1 MKNNNVA
8 KEIAD
13 FVTNPKGN
21 NVTIQNQSMTIK
33 EYQGQRVVTFA
44 DVERLHQ
51 RTSGIAG
58 RNFRGNRD
66 KFILGTDYFEITPKD
81 VAEKFSATY
90 GFDKKAPKGILLTE
104 SGYLLLVKSFTDDL
118 AWKVQRELVNA
129 YFRSKS
135 MSGRNSS
142 EDTLKAKR
150 VETAQ
155 ANANVRKA
163 NLLLKIA
170 DSTQTAYKQV
180 LQAHVTKLLT
190 GEFLLPLPTVDERT
204 YSAGE
209 IADLLGV
216 SANKI
221 GRLSN
226 ENGMK
231 TEYYGKWF
239 YDKSRHSDKQVET
252 FRYYEKAIEV
262 FRKLLEVAA

>member
-1 MKNNNVA
+1 M
-8 KEIAD
+8 
-13 FVTNPKGN
+13 KGN
-21 NVTIQNQSMTIK
+21 NVTIYQFEQNEVRMVRK
-33 EYQGQRVVTFA
+33 GGEPWFVLA
-44 DVERLHQ
+44 DLCKVLELSTPSKVSERLD
-51 RTSGIAG
+51 
-58 RNFRGNRD
+58 RD
-66 KFILGTDYFEITPKD
+66 EKGVSLIHTLGGAQKVT
-81 VAEKFSATY
+81 VVN
-90 GFDKKAPKGILLTE
+90 E
-104 SGYLLLVKSFTDDL
+104 SGMYAVILRSDKPQAKPFRKWVTSEVLPSIRKTGKYEMKQSDD
-118 AWKVQRELVNA
+118 
-129 YFRSKS
+129 
-135 MSGRNSS
+135 
-142 EDTLKAKR
+142 LKAKR

-190 GEFLLPLPTVDERT
+190 GEFLLPLPAVDERT

-226 ENGMK
+226 VNGMK

>member
-1 MKNNNVA
+1 MSNNLTVFQNEQFGQVRTIDENGKIYFCGRDVA
-8 KEIAD
+8 MALGYEKPNNAINSHCRIEGTLKRGTL
-13 FVTNPKGN
+13 TNGGN
-21 NVTIQNQSMTIK
+21 QTLVFIDEGNL
-33 EYQGQRVVTFA
+33 Y
-44 DVERLHQ
+44 RL
-51 RTSGIAG
+51 
-58 RNFRGNRD
+58 
-66 KFILGTDYFEITPKD
+66 ITHSKLPE
-81 VAEKFSATY
+81 AEKFENWV
-90 GFDKKAPKGILLTE
+90 FDEVLPSIRKTGKYQMKQ
-104 SGYLLLVKSFTDDL
+104 SDD
-118 AWKVQRELVNA
+118 
-129 YFRSKS
+129 
-135 MSGRNSS
+135 
-142 EDTLKAKR
+142 LKAKR

-170 DSTQTAYKQV
+170 DGTQTAYKQV
-180 LQAHVTKLLT
+180 LQAHATKLLT
-190 GEFLLPLPTVDERT
+190 GEFLLPLPEVDERT

-209 IADLLGV
+209 IAEMLGV

>member
-1 MKNNNVA
+1 MK
-8 KEIAD
+8 
-13 FVTNPKGN
+13 
-21 NVTIQNQSMTIK
+21 QS
-33 EYQGQRVVTFA
+33 
-44 DVERLHQ
+44 
-51 RTSGIAG
+51 
-58 RNFRGNRD
+58 
-66 KFILGTDYFEITPKD
+66 
-81 VAEKFSATY
+81 
-90 GFDKKAPKGILLTE
+90 
-104 SGYLLLVKSFTDDL
+104 DDL
-118 AWKVQRELVNA
+118 KI
-129 YFRSKS
+129 
-135 MSGRNSS
+135 
-142 EDTLKAKR
+142 KR

-170 DSTQTAYKQV
+170 DSTQPAYKQV

-190 GEFLLPLPTVDERT
+190 GEFLLPLPEVSERT

-209 IADLLGV
+209 IAERLGV
-216 SANKI
+216 SANRI

-226 ENGMK
+226 EHGMK

>member
-8 KEIAD
+8 KEIAE

-33 EYQGQRVVTFA
+33 EYQGQRVVTFS

-51 RTSGIAG
+51 RTEGVARQNFM
-58 RNFRGNRD
+58 RNKN
-66 KFILGTDYFEITPKD
+66 KFIEGTDYLEVLRKD
-81 VAEKFSATY
+81 VGDKLSQTY

-129 YFRSKS
+129 YFRSKT

-142 EDTLKAKR
+142 DDLKAKR

-190 GEFLLPLPTVDERT
+190 GEFLLPLPAVDERT

-209 IADLLGV
+209 IAELLGV

>member
-1 MKNNNVA
+1 MK
-8 KEIAD
+8 
-13 FVTNPKGN
+13 N
-21 NVTIQNQSMTIK
+21 NVTIYQFEQNDVRMVQK
-33 EYQGQRVVTFA
+33 GGEPWFVLA
-44 DVERLHQ
+44 DLCKVLELSTPSKVSERLD
-51 RTSGIAG
+51 
-58 RNFRGNRD
+58 RD
-66 KFILGTDYFEITPKD
+66 EKGVSLIHTLGGAQKVT
-81 VAEKFSATY
+81 VVN
-90 GFDKKAPKGILLTE
+90 E
-104 SGYLLLVKSFTDDL
+104 SGMYAVILRSDKPQAKPFRKWVTSEVLPSIRKTGKYEMRQSDD
-118 AWKVQRELVNA
+118 
-129 YFRSKS
+129 
-135 MSGRNSS
+135 
-142 EDTLKAKR
+142 LKAKR

-190 GEFLLPLPTVDERT
+190 GEFLLPLPQVDERT

>member
-1 MKNNNVA
+1 MK
-8 KEIAD
+8 
-13 FVTNPKGN
+13 N
-21 NVTIQNQSMTIK
+21 NVTIYQFEQNEVRMVQKGGEPWFVLGDICRVLSISHIK
-33 EYQGQRVVTFA
+33 DT
-44 DVERLHQ
+44 VERLEKDEVGQTEVIDKMGRRQ
-51 RTSGIAG
+51 RAYIV
-58 RNFRGNRD
+58 N
-66 KFILGTDYFEITPKD
+66 
-81 VAEKFSATY
+81 
-90 GFDKKAPKGILLTE
+90 E
-104 SGYLLLVKSFTDDL
+104 SGMYSVILRSDKPQAKPFRKWVTSEVLPSIRKTGKYEMKQSDDL
-118 AWKVQRELVNA
+118 KI
-129 YFRSKS
+129 
-135 MSGRNSS
+135 
-142 EDTLKAKR
+142 KR

-190 GEFLLPLPTVDERT
+190 GEFLLPLPEVSERT

-209 IADLLGV
+209 IAERLGV
-216 SANKI
+216 SANRI

-226 ENGMK
+226 EHGMK